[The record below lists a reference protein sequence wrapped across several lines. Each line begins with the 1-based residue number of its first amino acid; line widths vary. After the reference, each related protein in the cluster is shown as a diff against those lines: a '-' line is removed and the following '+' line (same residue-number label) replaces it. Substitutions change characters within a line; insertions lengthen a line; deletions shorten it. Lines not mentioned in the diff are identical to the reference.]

1 MNKKV
6 LFILIVTLFCIYRC
20 FNRDERAETNHKI
33 EKVID
38 LAKSFKGVCYR
49 AGGTSRLGMDCS
61 GLVITCFNIVDIGLP
76 RSSSSM
82 SEHGEKIPL
91 EEISKGDLLFFN
103 IDRLKGKVNHV
114 GLVTSIKEEEIEFIH
129 STTSKG
135 VIYSSL
141 TENYWK
147 NSFVVAKRIITH

>member
-6 LFILIVTLFCIYRC
+6 LLIIIITLFCVYRC
-20 FNRDERAETNHKI
+20 FIKDERAETNHKI
-33 EKVID
+33 EKVIN

-49 AGGTSRLGMDCS
+49 TGGTSRLGMDCC
-61 GLVITCFNIVDIGLP
+61 GLVITCFNLVDVGLP

-82 SEHGEKIPL
+82 SNHGKKIPL
-91 EEISKGDLLFFN
+91 DEIAKGDLLFFN
-103 IDRLKGKVNHV
+103 IARLKGKINHV
-114 GLVTSIKEEEIEFIH
+114 GLVTSVKENEIEFIH

-135 VIYSSL
+135 VIYSSM

-147 NSFVVAKRIITH
+147 DSFVVAKRIITN